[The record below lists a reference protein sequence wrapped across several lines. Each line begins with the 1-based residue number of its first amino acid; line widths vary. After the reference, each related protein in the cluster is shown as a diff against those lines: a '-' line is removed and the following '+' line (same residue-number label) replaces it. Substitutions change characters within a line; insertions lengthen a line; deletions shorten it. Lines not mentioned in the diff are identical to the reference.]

1 MARTLTPK
9 RNIIPDPL
17 YQNVEVMRLINYLML
32 DGKKEKAMRI
42 VYESFQIIK
51 EKSGKEPLE
60 IFALAKENVT
70 PHVEVRS
77 RRIGGANLA
86 IPIEVRPKRKFQLF
100 LNWILQAAKNRSEK
114 RMTERL
120 AYELM
125 AAAKKEG
132 QAFKKRENMNKAVQ
146 AQRAYSHLK

>member
-9 RNIIPDPL
+9 RNIPPDPL
-17 YQNVEVMRLINYLML
+17 YQNVEVMRLVNYLML
-32 DGKKEKAMRI
+32 DGKKEKAIRI
-42 VYESFQIIK
+42 VYESFKIIK

-77 RRIGGANLA
+77 RRIGGANIP

-100 LNWILQAAKNRSEK
+100 LTWILQAAKNRSEK
-114 RMTERL
+114 KMSERL
-120 AYELM
+120 AHEFI
-125 AAAKKEG
+125 AASKKEG
-132 QAFKKRENMNKAVQ
+132 QAFKKRENMDKSAQ
-146 AQRAYSHLK
+146 AQRAYSHLR

>member
-86 IPIEVRPKRKFQLF
+86 IPIEVRAKRKFQLF

-132 QAFKKRENMNKAVQ
+132 QAFKKRENMNKAVH